1 METNRETYF
10 VDFGQGSVYYQV
22 VDRAIFADGKRS
34 AVSIDK
40 FLDFIA
46 TAKELG
52 HKAGRL

>member
-1 METNRETYF
+1 METIKETYY

-22 VDRAIFADGKRS
+22 VDG
-34 AVSIDK
+34 AVICHDKKSPISLNK